1 MRTFLTFD
9 SVSAATPDGAPLFH
23 DLTLAVGAER
33 IGLVG
38 RNGSGKSTLL
48 RIAAGEAAPFAGSVS
63 RGGTVGGLVQV
74 WPGELAVSD
83 VLGVT
88 ALLAQLARLAA
99 GEGSEAD
106 FDADWTLEARIE
118 AALAG
123 TGLSDMALDRK
134 IATLSGGERT
144 RVGIA
149 RLMLDA
155 PDLLLLDE
163 PTNNLDADG
172 RAAIASLVSG
182 WCGGVMVAS
191 HDRAL
196 LEAMDRIVALSPV
209 EVRVFGGGWSAFAEA
224 REAERERER
233 AELER
238 AGAGLRDAERAAQR
252 QREGKARR
260 DKAGRDYAA
269 SGSAPKILMGMQAER
284 AENSGARGERLAERA
299 LDAAGG
305 RLEAAK
311 ARVEVVTP
319 LTIAL
324 PPSGL
329 PANRH
334 LLAFEDV
341 TLAVGGRVLGPWS
354 FEIIGPERV
363 AVAGPN
369 GAGKTSLLRMAMGLP
384 PSSGVVRRAE
394 GRLAMLDQHVGL
406 LDPSLSIL
414 DNFRR
419 INPGLAEQEARA
431 ACARFAFRNKDALRI
446 VGTLSGGEKLRA
458 GLACVLAG
466 DAPPQLLLLDEPTN
480 HLDIESVEVLEGALR
495 GYDGALLVVSHDRA
509 FLEAIGVEREVA
521 VWRRGPSSPHSRT
534 R

>member
-1 MRTFLTFD
+1 MAFLTFD
-9 SVSAATPDGAPLFH
+9 SLSAATPDGAPLFH

-48 RIAAGEAAPFAGSVS
+48 RIAAGEVAPSAGSVS
-63 RGGTVGGLVQV
+63 RGGSVGVLVQD

-88 ALLAQLARLAA
+88 DALAMLARLAA
-99 GEGSEAD
+99 GEGSEEDLAE
-106 FDADWTLEARIE
+106 ADWTLEPRVE
-118 AALAG
+118 AALAE
-123 TGLSDMALDRK
+123 TGLSEMALDRR
-134 IATLSGGERT
+134 IVTLSGGERT

-182 WCGGVMVAS
+182 WRGGVMVAS

-196 LEAMDRIVALSPV
+196 LEGMDRIVELSPIGC
-209 EVRVFGGGWSAFAEA
+209 RIFGGGWSAFAEA
-224 REAERERER
+224 REAERAREA

-238 AGAGLRDAERAAQR
+238 AGAASRDVERAAQR
-252 QREGKARR
+252 QREVKAKR
-260 DKAGRDYAA
+260 DKAGRAYAA

-299 LDAAGG
+299 RGEAGE

-319 LTIAL
+319 LTIEL

-334 LLAFEDV
+334 LLAFEAV
-341 TLAVGGRVLGPWS
+341 TLAVGERVLGPWS
-354 FEIIGPERV
+354 FEIVGPERV

-369 GAGKTSLLRMAMGLP
+369 GAGKSSLLRVAMGLA
-384 PSSGVVRRAE
+384 PSLGIVKRAE

-406 LDPSLSIL
+406 LDPALSIL
-414 DNFRR
+414 DNFRTL
-419 INPGLAEQEARA
+419 NPGLDEREARA
-431 ACARFAFRNKDALRI
+431 ACARFAFRNKDALQI

-466 DAPPQLLLLDEPTN
+466 EAPPQLLLLDEPTN
-480 HLDIESVEVLEGALR
+480 HLDIESVEVLEAALSA
-495 GYDGALLVVSHDRA
+495 YDGALLVVSHDRA
-509 FLEAIGVEREVA
+509 FLEAIGVERELSV
-521 VWRRGPSSPHSRT
+521 
-534 R
+534 

>member
-1 MRTFLTFD
+1 MAFLTFD
-9 SVSAATPDGAPLFH
+9 SLSAATPDGAPLFH

-33 IGLVG
+33 VGLVG

-48 RIAAGEAAPFAGSVS
+48 RIAAGEGLPSAGSVS
-63 RGGTVGGLVQV
+63 RGGSVGVLVQD
-74 WPGELAVSD
+74 WAGEIAVSD

-88 ALLAQLARLAA
+88 DMLARLSRLAA
-99 GEGSEAD
+99 GEGSEDDLA
-106 FDADWTLEARIE
+106 DADWTLEPRIE

-123 TGLSDMALDRK
+123 TGLADMALDRR

-155 PDLLLLDE
+155 PDVLLLDE

-172 RAAIASLVSG
+172 RAAIASLVAG
-182 WCGGVMVAS
+182 WRGGVMVAS

-196 LEAMDRIVALSPV
+196 LETMDRIVELSPI
-209 EVRVFGGGWSAFAEA
+209 ECRVFGGGWTAFAEA
-224 REAERERER
+224 RAAERERIE
-233 AELER
+233 AELDR
-238 AGAGLRDAERAAQR
+238 AAGGLREAERATQR
-252 QREGKARR
+252 AREVKAKR
-260 DKAGRDYAA
+260 DKAGRAYAA

-284 AENSGARGERLAERA
+284 AENSGARGERLAGRV
-299 LDAAGG
+299 LDEAGG

-319 LTIAL
+319 LTIDL

-341 TLAVGGRVLGPWS
+341 TLDVGGRVLGPWS
-354 FEIIGPERV
+354 FEIVGPERV

-369 GAGKTSLLRMAMGLP
+369 GAGKTSLLRIAMGAP
-384 PSSGVVRRAE
+384 PSSGKVTRAE

-406 LDPSLSIL
+406 LDPALSVL

-419 INPGLAEQEARA
+419 LNPGLAEQEARA
-431 ACARFAFRNKDALRI
+431 ACARFAFRNKDALQI
-446 VGTLSGGEKLRA
+446 VGTLSGGERLRA

-466 DAPPQLLLLDEPTN
+466 EAPPQLLLLDEPTN
-480 HLDIESVEVLEGALR
+480 HLDVESVEVLEAALR

-509 FLEAIGVEREVA
+509 FLEAIGVGREIA
-521 VWRRGPSSPHSRT
+521 VGR
-534 R
+534 